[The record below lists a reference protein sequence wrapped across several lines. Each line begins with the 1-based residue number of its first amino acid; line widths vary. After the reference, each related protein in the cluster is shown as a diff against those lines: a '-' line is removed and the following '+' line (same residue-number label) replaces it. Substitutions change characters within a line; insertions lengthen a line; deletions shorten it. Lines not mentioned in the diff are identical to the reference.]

1 MTDADVDGAHIRT
14 LLLTF
19 FYRHFPELVESGYLY
34 IAQPPLYKIK
44 KGKQERYLKDDEELN
59 DYLLQEA
66 ITDASLFTNNGSP
79 AIEGVALEKIVSKY
93 YKTMAVVERLG
104 KKYNEALL
112 KAILG
117 MPKIDNIKNTKKMN
131 AWCQKLQEKMN
142 SFGPMSEVHRV
153 EHKKKEVS
161 YVLEI
166 YGVEVERASFD
177 ESFVSSPD
185 YKRIQK
191 YSDDIESMFSEGS
204 YVQKGAKEAK
214 VLSFSEAL
222 GFLFDEARKGQGFQ
236 RYKGLGEMNPDQLW
250 ETTMNPETR
259 TMLRVKIEDAI
270 AADEIFLTLMGDEVE
285 PRRNFIEDNALK
297 VDNLDY

>member
-19 FYRHFPELVESGYLY
+19 FYRHFPELVENGYLF

-66 ITDASLFTNNGSP
+66 ITDASLFISKETP
-79 AIEGVALEKIVSKY
+79 AIEGVALEKTVSKY
-93 YKTMAVVERLG
+93 YKTMAIIERLG

-112 KAILG
+112 KAMLG
-117 MPKIDNIKNTKKMN
+117 MPKIDDIKNTKKMN

-142 SFGPMSEVHRV
+142 SFRPVSEAHKV
-153 EHKKKEVS
+153 EYKKKEVL
-161 YVLEI
+161 YTLEL
-166 YGVEVERASFD
+166 YGVEVDSASFD
-177 ESFVSSPD
+177 ESFVNSPD

-191 YSDDIESMFSEGS
+191 YSDDIESMFSEDS
-204 YVQKGAKEAK
+204 YVQKGAKEASAP
-214 VLSFSEAL
+214 SFSKAL
-222 GFLFDEARKGQGFQ
+222 GFLLDEARKGLGFQ

-250 ETTMNPETR
+250 DTTMNPETR
-259 TMLRVKIEDAI
+259 TMLRVKIEDVM
-270 AADEIFLTLMGDEVE
+270 AADDVFETLMGDEVE